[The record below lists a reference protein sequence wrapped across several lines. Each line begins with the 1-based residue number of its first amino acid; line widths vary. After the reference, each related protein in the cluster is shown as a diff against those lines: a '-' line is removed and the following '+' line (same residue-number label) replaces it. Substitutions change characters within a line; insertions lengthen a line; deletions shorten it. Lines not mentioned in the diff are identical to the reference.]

1 MALTTR
7 SGTMLVVTRGVRVR
21 TLMRDDRGE
30 PVSSLAILATS
41 EAEAERSNR
50 IVSAAIV
57 WVFRHPHKSAHI
69 LAVTW
74 STETQSGALQPL
86 SP

>member
-7 SGTMLVVTRGVRVR
+7 SGAMLVGMREVRVR
-21 TLMRDDRGE
+21 TLMRDGRGE

-50 IVSAAIV
+50 IVSARLSGF
-57 WVFRHPHKSAHI
+57 FRHSHKSAHI